1 VIERFGSGGPFE
13 AAVGYSRVVV
23 AGPLIEVAGCAAVR
37 DGRVVG
43 VGDAYEQ
50 ARVAGEIVLE
60 ALARAGADA
69 SHVVRTRIWTTDCS
83 RWEEIARGHRE
94 IFGAHPPVTLMAEV
108 TRFIDP
114 DMLVEIEATAYRD

>member
-1 VIERFGSGGPFE
+1 
-13 AAVGYSRVVV
+13 
-23 AGPLIEVAGCAAVR
+23 
-37 DGRVVG
+37 
-43 VGDAYEQ
+43 
-50 ARVAGEIVLE
+50 
-60 ALARAGADA
+60 DA